1 MKSAIATL
9 GAGEFGYRRTLLELL
24 KVFLSRFDS
33 FKSFLSGPL
42 LLRGLL
48 SPISFGGF
56 FFGSLA
62 EFFQIIFRC
71 GLHLLERWGRS
82 KRSAAGGGAHSHAVL
97 SDGFQGD
104 QFLMEQRGAGV
115 SQEFFKQLCVF
126 ATEVA
131 KRMVVDRDSAT
142 VPHVVEIASG
152 LRSSIRR
159 ALLIP
164 SSVA

>member
-24 KVFLSRFDS
+24 RVFLSRFDL
-33 FKSFLSGPL
+33 FKSSLSGPL

-131 KRMVVDRDSAT
+131 KRMVVDRDSGT